1 MVKFNSTARPIGTYR
16 CTFESLDTEFTIT
29 DKETGKDKIV
39 WRWVFQDVRDST
51 TVGEVDCIQ
60 NVGFPPRSNNLK
72 FMTGMLGRVP
82 TEKDDTDDLI
92 GRIYDVTWGPNQ
104 GGRTTITAVTRVA
117 DELADAMP
125 VPDLKGAALP

>member
-1 MVKFNSTARPIGTYR
+1 MVKFNSTARAIGTYR
-16 CTFESLDTEFTIT
+16 CTFTLLDTEFTIT

-51 TVGEVDCIQ
+51 TVGELDCIQ
-60 NVGFPPRSNNLK
+60 NPLFLQRSNNLK

-117 DELADAMP
+117 DELEHVMP
-125 VPDLKGAALP
+125 VPELKGAALP